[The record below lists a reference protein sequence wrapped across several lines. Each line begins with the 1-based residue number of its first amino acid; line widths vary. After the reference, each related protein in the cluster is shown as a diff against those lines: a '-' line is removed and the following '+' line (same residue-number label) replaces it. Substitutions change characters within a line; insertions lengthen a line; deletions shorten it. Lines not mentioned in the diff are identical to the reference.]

1 MDLADGL
8 VGQAVHEASLDERD
22 GKDGVAPAE
31 KWWKNPQEI
40 EKHIFR
46 KLLPGNTNW
55 RGRLSTVDL
64 L

>member
-31 KWWKNPQEI
+31 K
-40 EKHIFR
+40 
-46 KLLPGNTNW
+46 
-55 RGRLSTVDL
+55 
-64 L
+64 